1 MLSPN
6 ELAAA
11 FARNVWIVKRQSEG
25 LTHADSLIQLP
36 FQGNPLNWVVGHL
49 AVNRDD
55 VLALLGEPPVMAD
68 DGKRY
73 KRESDPLTGQE
84 EGVLPLEELLA
95 RLDQSQERIAAALE
109 RTSEDDLAREMTLSN
124 DRKATLGQRVFFL
137 YFHETYHVGQTELL
151 RHLAGKHD
159 KVI

>member
-1 MLSPN
+1 MLSLN

-11 FARNVWIVKRQSEG
+11 FARNVWIVKQQTNG

-36 FQGNPLNWVVGHL
+36 FQGNPMNWVLGHL
-49 AVNRDD
+49 AANRDD
-55 VLALLGEPPVMAD
+55 VLELLGAPPVMAD

-73 KRESDPLTGQE
+73 KRESDPLTGEE

-109 RTSEDDLAREMTLSN
+109 RMSEADMACEQTLSN
-124 DRKATLGQRVFFL
+124 GRKATLGQRVFFL

-151 RHLAGKHD
+151 RQLAGKHD